1 MPCLTCCH
9 VCSGAQLVPEQHHQ
23 PRLAKLPRHALP
35 QVIYCSIELYLM
47 YCINLL
53 YCIIVMI
60 LLGDST
66 LTSTRSARL
75 GAELSR
81 ASKGSCHY
89 HYHFITP
96 FLELISALREMF
108 HADLKFILQGVP
120 LYF

>member
-1 MPCLTCCH
+1 
-9 VCSGAQLVPEQHHQ
+9 
-23 PRLAKLPRHALP
+23 
-35 QVIYCSIELYLM
+35 
-47 YCINLL
+47 
-53 YCIIVMI
+53 MI

-66 LTSTRSARL
+66 STSTRSARL

-108 HADLKFILQGVP
+108 HADLKFILQGVQ
-120 LYF
+120 LLIILITGWWKISNIQ